1 MLRSLPRQVDPNLLV
16 GTETSDD
23 AGVYRLTDDLAL
35 VQTIDFFTPIVSDP
49 YLFGEIAATNALS
62 DVYAM
67 GGRPLTAMNLLTFS
81 PASLP
86 VAQAGAILRGGAAK
100 VAEAG
105 AVIVGGHTVED
116 AQVKYGLSVTGIVHP
131 AHVLTN
137 AGARPG
143 DGLVLTKAIGTGIIA
158 TAMSGGAAPAS
169 SADAAIESM
178 RTLNRRAAEAAAGR
192 TVHACTD
199 VTGFGL
205 LGHLVELVSGSQV
218 RVRLSAGAVPL
229 LPGALALAA
238 DGWLP
243 AGLYRNRDHFRASIR
258 FADGVAEPLQ
268 DALFD
273 PQTSG
278 GLLLSLPLAEA
289 RALATALQA
298 VGLPAAL
305 IGCVEPGQAEIVV
318 EDGRAVAD

>member
-1 MLRSLPRQVDPNLLV
+1 LRSLPRQVDPNLLV

-86 VAQAGAILRGGAAK
+86 VAQAGEILRGGAAK

-116 AQVKYGLSVTGIVHP
+116 TQVKYGLSVTGIVHP
-131 AHVLTN
+131 ARVLTN

-169 SADAAIESM
+169 SEAAAIESM
-178 RTLNRRAAEAAAGR
+178 RTLNRRAAEAASEQ

-199 VTGFGL
+199 ITGFGL
-205 LGHLVELVSGSQV
+205 LGHLAELASGSQV
-218 RVRLSAGAVPL
+218 RVRLSVGAVPL
-229 LPGALALAA
+229 LPGVLSLAA
-238 DGWLP
+238 GGWLP
-243 AGLYRNRDHFRASIR
+243 AGLYRNRDHFGGSIR
-258 FADGVAEPLQ
+258 FTDGVAEPLQ

-278 GLLLSLPLAEA
+278 GLLLSLPLTEA
-289 RALATALQA
+289 RTLAAALQA
-298 VGLPAAL
+298 AGLSAAL
-305 IGCVEPGQAEIVV
+305 IGQVEPGQAEILV
-318 EDGRAVAD
+318 EAGGTIAD